1 MHAKLIRYWPA
12 VAISLIALGASS
24 AAALAAPPNYCD
36 PLAGCKS
43 HTSRLK
49 LSPSTVP
56 AGKATVLHGSV
67 GHGCKTPGQVTIYS
81 RAFKGAT
88 SHNFAGVP
96 AVYTRASKKGTFST
110 TVTIKKSIKSGSYHV
125 GGRCGGGNFGTA
137 TLKVT

>member
-12 VAISLIALGASS
+12 VAISLAALGASS
-24 AAALAAPPNYCD
+24 AAAIAAPPTYCD
-36 PLAGCKS
+36 PLAGCKLP
-43 HTSRLK
+43 HLEAQ

-67 GHGCKTPGQVTIYS
+67 GHGCKTPGPVTIYS

-88 SHNFAGVP
+88 SHSFAGVP
-96 AVYTRASKKGTFST
+96 AVYTRASRGHVLDDRKDQEGRQ
-110 TVTIKKSIKSGSYHV
+110 IGSYHV
-125 GGRCGGGNFGTA
+125 GGRCGGGNFGSA

>member
-1 MHAKLIRYWPA
+1 MHAKLIRHWPA
-12 VAISLIALGASS
+12 VAISLAALSASS
-24 AAALAAPPNYCD
+24 AAAIAAPPTYCD

-43 HTSRLK
+43 HSSSLK
-49 LSPSTVP
+49 LSPSTVK

-88 SHNFAGVP
+88 SHHFAGVP
-96 AVYTRASKKGTFST
+96 AIYARASKKGTFST
-110 TVTIKKSIKSGSYHV
+110 TVTIKKTVKSGSYHV
-125 GGRCGGGNFGTA
+125 AGRCGGANFGTA

>member
-12 VAISLIALGASS
+12 VVMSLAAFSASS
-24 AAALAAPPNYCD
+24 AVSIAAPTTYCD
-36 PLAGCKS
+36 PLTGCKS
-43 HTSRLK
+43 HSLQ
-49 LSPSTVP
+49 LSPSTVK

-88 SHNFAGVP
+88 SHHFAGVP
-96 AVYTRASKKGTFST
+96 AVYARASKKGKFST
-110 TVTIKKSIKSGSYHV
+110 KVTIKKAVKPGNYHV
-125 GGRCGGGNFGTA
+125 GGRCGGANFGAA